1 MDQPMAAIVAALIAA
16 VGSIIVAL
24 LNKVRKENKG
34 DHELVMG
41 LLKMVGR
48 KQDRLDQKLDHLAER
63 FTDHLHGHK

>member
-1 MDQPMAAIVAALIAA
+1 MDQPMAVIVAALIAA

-48 KQDRLDQKLDHLAER
+48 K
-63 FTDHLHGHK
+63 